1 MLGHPLCSVRAM
13 HLFLCAQCS
22 ILDLSL
28 ETFSPA
34 NMPFKRARQKEIASI
49 QPSCKPGS
57 AENCHFFGTKESIL
71 S

>member
-13 HLFLCAQCS
+13 HIFLCAHYS
-22 ILDLSL
+22 ALDLNL

-34 NMPFKRARQKEIASI
+34 NMPFKRAKQKEIASI